1 MLVLSRKLNQSIMVG
16 DDIRI
21 VVVGVDRD
29 TVKIGID
36 APRAIPVHRSEV
48 YDEIRRVNRAA
59 AQEPAATPAAG
70 AAPATAVTAAL
81 KSRGERPKEKESG

>member
-1 MLVLSRKLNQSIMVG
+1 MLVLTRKLNQAIMIG

-36 APRAIPVHRSEV
+36 APRSLAVHRSEV
-48 YDEIRRVNRAA
+48 YDEIRRVNEAAVLETPSVVAA
-59 AQEPAATPAAG
+59 AV
-70 AAPATAVTAAL
+70 APARPIRL
-81 KSRGERPKEKESG
+81 KSRRQPPK